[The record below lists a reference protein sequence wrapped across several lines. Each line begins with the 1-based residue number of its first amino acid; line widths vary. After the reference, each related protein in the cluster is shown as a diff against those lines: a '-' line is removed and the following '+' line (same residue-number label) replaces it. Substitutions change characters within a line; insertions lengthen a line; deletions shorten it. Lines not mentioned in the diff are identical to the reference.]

1 MSYFFMIFIADIPV
15 VEPLNPISK
24 IVYFYTM
31 RIELVLKRSL
41 FFLIIEKCGNDIVC
55 FSFVHRMRIIT
66 IIRDHFDKWRKK
78 KIYTYIKKKKN
89 KKRKEKETKRND
101 NRTKSIFLW
110 SKCKNYSYEAVPNIL
125 LKERKNKKRKW
136 KKRKKREEKKRY
148 TKPRNNTYTCI
159 TPTGKRV

>member
-78 KIYTYIKKKKN
+78 KIYTYIKKKKTKN
-89 KKRKEKETKRND
+89 KKKKKRKGMIIEQ
-101 NRTKSIFLW
+101 NRYFYDLNVRII
-110 SKCKNYSYEAVPNIL
+110 PM
-125 LKERKNKKRKW
+125 
-136 KKRKKREEKKRY
+136 KRY
-148 TKPRNNTYTCI
+148 QIFY
-159 TPTGKRV
+159 